1 MTMDDFLGRWRR
13 DVAISQ
19 QAAKTG
25 SSAELRVLAEWS
37 AGGGRSA
44 GLLAPSPDGTSILAG
59 VDDLTLAWLSLPD
72 LRPKKLECGCRG
84 PDVRG
89 IHWTGPEQAILA
101 LGTAREQVVEV
112 SLTEGI
118 VRSFQGLP
126 GVAYRS
132 LLSPDRLWLAV
143 SCLDES
149 LFFFDTDSGLVAG
162 KVRGMACRPGGMAFA
177 RDGSLIISSARTGG
191 AVRVQPPS
199 GKIIET
205 FKWSEKVLDCIAV
218 DPGGRQAAIVED
230 DSRWAH
236 LLNPATGE
244 RKFTLKAHKRFINC
258 AALSSNGRWLA
269 TGGGD
274 GTVVLWATDTGTAT
288 LTSTHHK
295 CIRPDP
301 RGSIVEDVRF
311 DRAGKTLFTSGR
323 DGWVRAFEVPKA

>member
-1 MTMDDFLGRWRR
+1 MAFTNELERGLAIRYNNDINIVLDF
-13 DVAISQ
+13 Q
-19 QAAKTG
+19 
-25 SSAELRVLAEWS
+25 
-37 AGGGRSA
+37 
-44 GLLAPSPDGTSILAG
+44 
-59 VDDLTLAWLSLPD
+59 
-72 LRPKKLECGCRG
+72 
-84 PDVRG
+84 
-89 IHWTGPEQAILA
+89 
-101 LGTAREQVVEV
+101 
-112 SLTEGI
+112 
-118 VRSFQGLP
+118 SFQKGRGGSNLW
-126 GVAYRS
+126 VKLRS
-132 LLSPDRLWLAV
+132 LS
-143 SCLDES
+143 
-149 LFFFDTDSGLVAG
+149 
-162 KVRGMACRPGGMAFA
+162 
-177 RDGSLIISSARTGG
+177 
-191 AVRVQPPS
+191 S